1 MKDYSIRSFYSNFI
15 ALMYI
20 ALKPITM
27 KKSFILFAISGI
39 LVFFGACKKSSS
51 TSDTNGGSTDSLSIF
66 KKVYGV
72 TADIYQEGDYVVFK
86 TNGMPDHKSPYY
98 QGTNYESTK
107 YEAYNG
113 SNTKFSINPNRI
125 AAQSYTFKIPMHP
138 VEATTKAQTP
148 MGPIGVSL
156 NGVPL
161 FNQYAAGR
169 VQLTSE
175 INSFDQYGGHPAQAG
190 DYHYHVEPTWL
201 TTKNGRSALI
211 GFLLDG
217 FPVYGPV
224 EGSKELVS
232 ADLDAYHGHTCAT
245 LEFPK
250 GIYHYHITADAPY
263 LNGDGFFG
271 TAGTV
276 SK

>member
-1 MKDYSIRSFYSNFI
+1 
-15 ALMYI
+15 
-20 ALKPITM
+20 M
-27 KKSFILFAISGI
+27 KKLIFACSLIILI
-39 LVFFGACKKSSS
+39 GACSKTETNP
-51 TSDTNGGSTDSLSIF
+51 TSGGTNSDALAIY
-66 KKVYGV
+66 KKVYGT
-72 TADIYQEGDYVVFK
+72 TAAIYQEGDYIVIK
-86 TNGMPDHKSPYY
+86 TNGLPDHKSPYY
-98 QGTNYESTK
+98 QGTSYESTK

-113 SNTKFSINPNRI
+113 ANTKFSINPNRI
-125 AAQSYTFKIPMHP
+125 ASQSYTFKIPANP
-138 VEATTKAQTP
+138 KEATTKSQTP

-169 VQLTSE
+169 VALTSE
-175 INSFDQYGGHPAQAG
+175 VNSFDQYGGHPAPAG

-201 TTKNGRSALI
+201 TGNAGRNALI

-224 EGSKELVS
+224 EGSKELKS
-232 ADLDAYHGHTCAT
+232 TDLDSYHGHTGAT
-245 LEFPK
+245 SDYPN
-250 GIYHYHITADAPY
+250 GIYHYHLTADAPY